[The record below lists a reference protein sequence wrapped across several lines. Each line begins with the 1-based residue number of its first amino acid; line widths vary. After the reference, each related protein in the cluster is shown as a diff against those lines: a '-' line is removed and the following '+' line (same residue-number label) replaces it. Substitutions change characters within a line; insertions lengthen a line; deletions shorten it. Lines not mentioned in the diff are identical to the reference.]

1 MKNTERINKRI
12 IDDVRENLGL
22 EKGDTSKDDKINSMS
37 SNEIFSRWCEWN
49 GFINYSKTFRAVI
62 GNIYDVDVDYNTMK
76 LKTMKLKQD
85 QEEALVTVEE
95 ILRMVTSTDNTFEE
109 NMHEYICEKL
119 DISSDYL
126 EEILNIVSKINKKND
141 NSLMNFPLKKDR
153 VLYTLCNGDITF
165 SEASEKLGVSK
176 EKIEE
181 MLDDYSWVP
190 QSERLAELVEM
201 EKKTIKHIQK
211 RI

>member
-22 EKGDTSKDDKINSMS
+22 ERGDTSKDDKINSMS

-62 GNIYDVDVDYNTMK
+62 GSIYGVDIDYNA
-76 LKTMKLKQD
+76 MKLKQD

-95 ILRMVTSTDNTFEE
+95 ILRMIISTDNTFEE

-119 DISSDYL
+119 DISNDHL
-126 EEILNIVSKINKKND
+126 EEILNIVSKINKND
-141 NSLMNFPLKKDR
+141 KFMMTFPLKKDR
-153 VLYTLCNGDITF
+153 EVLNALCNGDITF

-181 MLDDYSWVP
+181 MLGDYSC
-190 QSERLAELVEM
+190 L
-201 EKKTIKHIQK
+201 KG
-211 RI
+211 